1 MIENLVLKNCPK
13 CQSGQRYWHASGVFL
28 VTQSKE
34 ESSSGGFAQ
43 AAAVV
48 CPDCGLIEFYANN
61 ARLLNDLPQA
71 QVPTM
76 VPEGP
81 PAG

>member
-1 MIENLVLKNCPK
+1 MIEQLALKNCPK
-13 CQSGQRYWHASGVFL
+13 CQSGNRYWHQSGVFL
-28 VTQSKE
+28 VTETKQ

-48 CPDCGLIEFYANN
+48 CPDCGLIEFYAHN
-61 ARLLNDLPQA
+61 ARLLNELPQA

-76 VPEGP
+76 APEGP

>member
-1 MIENLVLKNCPK
+1 MIETLVLKNCPK
-13 CQSGQRYWHASGVFL
+13 CQSSKRYWHAAGVFL

-61 ARLLNDLPQA
+61 SRLLNELPQA
-71 QVPTM
+71 QVPTIA
-76 VPEGP
+76 PEGP